1 MIVLLM
7 NNDVLLSKDVLIK
20 LKNISETYK
29 RKYLFSALTVY
40 NKTKEKLLN

>member
-1 MIVLLM
+1 M

-29 RKYLFSALTVY
+29 ENIYSVH
-40 NKTKEKLLN
+40 